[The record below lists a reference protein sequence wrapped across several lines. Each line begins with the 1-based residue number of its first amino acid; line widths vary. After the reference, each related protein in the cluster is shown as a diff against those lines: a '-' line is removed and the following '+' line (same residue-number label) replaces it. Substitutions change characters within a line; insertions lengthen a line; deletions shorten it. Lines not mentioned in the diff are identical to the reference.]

1 MRTLGL
7 CPAELYNFKERL
19 MFGAIGR
26 YFNFA
31 ELKTDYRSE
40 VIGGVTTFMAMA
52 YIIFNSLP
60 GVCFIPLP
68 PRP

>member
-1 MRTLGL
+1 
-7 CPAELYNFKERL
+7 